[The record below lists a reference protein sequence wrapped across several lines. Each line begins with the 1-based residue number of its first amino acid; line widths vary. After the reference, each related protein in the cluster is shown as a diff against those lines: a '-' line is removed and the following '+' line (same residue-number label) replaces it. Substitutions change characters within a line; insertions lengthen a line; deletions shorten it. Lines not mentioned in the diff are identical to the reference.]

1 MTANGIHADT
11 ERDRS
16 DHRRFARIETAH
28 DDPTVV
34 AAAIAPDNTAD
45 VDTEAVESDG
55 VVRTRI
61 RRETTG
67 GLQSTVDDY
76 VVNLIVAGR
85 LSEIAAEHVDDT
97 GHDGP
102 ITTETAPTERTRH
115 ETDDTHHE

>member
-1 MTANGIHADT
+1 MTGNTADVDT
-11 ERDRS
+11 EWDRG

-28 DDPTVV
+28 DDPTAV
-34 AAAIAPDNTAD
+34 AAAVAPDNTAD

-76 VVNLIVAGR
+76 VVNLIVAER
-85 LSEIAAEHVDDT
+85 LSGIAADHADAL
-97 GHDGP
+97 GYDGNS
-102 ITTETAPTERTRH
+102 TDRRTRH